1 MTVII
6 CPGIHPPELTA
17 SFVQQI
23 GAYVDDYLIV
33 PSDSYPYSAPHIFHY
48 IYRQFVVP
56 RPTSSQTVASTP
68 LVFISFSAGV
78 VGAIGAAWMWQAL
91 GKKVKAFIAFDGWG
105 VPLIGNFPI
114 HRISHDRFTHDSSIA
129 WGGAESFYADPPVA
143 HLDLWRSPQTAIGW
157 RVQAQCH
164 PPEADRTTAADFL
177 LALLAQ
183 HHEIKPKAPILQPPT
198 PNTQHP

>member
-6 CPGIHPPELTA
+6 CPGIHPPEFTA
-17 SFVQQI
+17 SFVRHIESQI
-23 GAYVDDYLIV
+23 GDYLVV
-33 PSDSYPYSAPHIFHY
+33 PSDGLPYSAPHVFHY
-48 IYRQFVVP
+48 IYRQFVIP
-56 RPTSSQTVASTP
+56 RPTPTQAIASTP
-68 LVFISFSAGV
+68 LVFVSFSAGV

-129 WGGAESFYADPPVA
+129 WGGAESFYADPPVS

-157 RVQAQCH
+157 RV
-164 PPEADRTTAADFL
+164 PNRFRLLESDGGIDRTTAADFL

-183 HHEIKPKAPILQPPT
+183 HQETKDEAPRR
-198 PNTQHP
+198 HS